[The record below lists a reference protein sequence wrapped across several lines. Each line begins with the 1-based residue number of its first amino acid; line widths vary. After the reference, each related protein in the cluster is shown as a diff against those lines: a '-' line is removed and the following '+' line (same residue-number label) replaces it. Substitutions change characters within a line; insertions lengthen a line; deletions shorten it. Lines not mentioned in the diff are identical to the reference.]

1 MILILCAFRA
11 EFTPLQARLQSVK
24 DAGLQSVKGCYG
36 TLAGVPVM
44 LAESGIGMRRARAA
58 ARRIFDS
65 VREIDC
71 AILTGVAGALSAQ
84 LKIGDLVLADRVMA
98 RSDDGY
104 RPEITLDVPSDYYE
118 RAAAALNRRGIAYV
132 RGAILTSKLPISTA
146 VEKRLAGAQSGAVAV
161 DMETAAIALEA
172 QERGHPYIAMR
183 TIMDTADHDLAAARF
198 ANADGTVQYGK
209 AAAAL
214 LTHPAMV
221 FGVIRLVRN
230 LRRAAD
236 AMAAAVARSAP
247 YLD

>member
-11 EFTPLQARLQSVK
+11 EFTPLHARLQAVK
-24 DAGLQSVKGCYG
+24 DARLQPVKGCYG
-36 TLAGVPVM
+36 TLAGVPVL
-44 LAESGIGMRRARAA
+44 LAESGIGMRRARAT
-58 ARRIFDS
+58 ARRIFDN
-65 VREIDC
+65 VREIDF
-71 AILTGVAGALSAQ
+71 AVLTGVAGALSPR
-84 LKIGDLVLADRVMA
+84 LKIGDLVLADRVMTRA
-98 RSDDGY
+98 DDGF
-104 RPEITLDVPSDYYE
+104 RPEITLDVPSDYFD
-118 RAAAALNRRGIAYV
+118 RAAAALTRREIRYV
-132 RGAILTSKLPISTA
+132 RGAILTSKLPIATA
-146 VEKRLAGAQSGAVAV
+146 AEKRLAGAQSGAVAV

-183 TIMDTADHDLAAARF
+183 AIMDTVDHDLAAARF

-221 FGVIRLVRN
+221 FGVIRLIRN

-236 AMAAAVARSAP
+236 AMATAVTRSAP